1 MRTSLFFS
9 VVLVLVLAC
18 ARADETPAATAEPS
32 VTPSAIALCPRAG
45 AAVDGATTKVLV
57 PIEGMTCAACA
68 GHIKEALGKVAGVKG
83 TKVRLAERDVL
94 VDVVRPSVTDECLV
108 ATIHS
113 VGDYKAGAP
122 KVFTP

>member
-1 MRTSLFFS
+1 MRTALLFS
-9 VVLVLVLAC
+9 VFFVPVLAC
-18 ARADETPAATAEPS
+18 ARAEEAPAAPAEPS
-32 VTPSAIALCPRAG
+32 MTPSATALCPQAG
-45 AAVDGATTKVLV
+45 ATVDGATTKVLV

-94 VDVVRPSVTDECLV
+94 VDVVRPGVTDECLV

-122 KVFTP
+122 KVFAP